1 MSGTSWILVFEVDFL
16 GVDEEAMLAS
26 IRVSPISEVMVV
38 LDRVLGG
45 VGFDFLIMIFGIFFG
60 IWNVTEVSINFRVLS
75 EYFSISLN
83 ITT

>member
-45 VGFDFLIMIFGIFFG
+45 AGFDFLIMIFGIFFG